1 MWDRHDEPVW
11 RQAALF
17 LLTLGLLVVC
27 GLILHPFLSA
37 IVGAVVLA
45 VATQR
50 PYGWLSR
57 RIGSGNL
64 SAAIAVVLVVLSI
77 IVPAFFLVQEL
88 GRQAFAL
95 VRLLSKGSTQ
105 AQIGEFLTD
114 HPALMERLSSLT
126 DGLDINNAVR
136 ATAVFL
142 GTKLAA
148 LIGHSVVIITQVVA
162 MLFLLFFLYRDREQA
177 IRFASSLIPL
187 EEDETSELLA
197 RCTDTIYATALGRVV
212 VACVQGTLSGLA
224 FWLLGVPGPV
234 LWAVLTVL
242 MAMIP
247 VFGAVLVWAPIAVYL
262 GLTGHW
268 GKAAALAV
276 WGGVIV
282 STIDNFL
289 YPILVGSRLPHHTAT
304 IFLSIIGGVALFGL
318 TGIILGPLAFTI
330 AATLVEFWRRR
341 GAASHTS

>member
-17 LLTLGLLVVC
+17 LLTLGVLVVC

-57 RIGSGNL
+57 RIGNGNL
-64 SAAIAVVLVVLSI
+64 SAAIAVVLVVLSV
-77 IVPAFFLVQEL
+77 IVPAFFLTQEL

-95 VRLLSKGSTQ
+95 VRLLSKESTQ

-114 HPALMERLSSLT
+114 HPELMERMNSLT
-126 DGLDINNAVR
+126 DGLDINNAAR

-148 LIGHSVVIITQVVA
+148 LIGHSVVTVVQVVV
-162 MLFLLFFLYRDREQA
+162 MLFLLFFLYRDSDQA
-177 IRFASSLIPL
+177 IEFAGSLIPL
-187 EEDETSELLA
+187 EEEETSELLA
-197 RCTDTIYATALGRVV
+197 RCTDTIYATALGRVA
-212 VACVQGTLSGLA
+212 VACVQGTLSGLG
-224 FWLLGVPGPV
+224 FWALGVPRPF
-234 LWAVLTVL
+234 LWAALTVV

-247 VFGAVLVWAPIAVYL
+247 AFGAVLVWAPIAVYM
-262 GLTGHW
+262 GMTGHW
-268 GKAAALAV
+268 GRAASLAV

-289 YPILVGSRLPHHTAT
+289 YPILVGTRLRYHTAT
-304 IFLSIIGGVALFGL
+304 IFLSILGGVALFGL

-341 GAASHTS
+341 GAASHKS